1 MTSTT
6 TLQHLFR
13 IALGVMLC
21 FAGTGHL
28 TWAREAFVAQ
38 VPQWIPFS
46 RDFIVVASGVVELL
60 LGVSL
65 IFWKRERVR
74 IGWVT
79 ALFFILVF
87 PGNIAQYVNH
97 TDAFGLDTDTRRLV
111 RLFFQP
117 VLVIWAVWTTGAW
130 QAWRRKNNN

>member
-46 RDFIVVASGVVELL
+46 IDFIVVASGVVELL